1 MPAELIAD
9 LTVKEPGFPVWPHN
23 MSIVIAFLAVSTQW
37 HLVALGTGGVYWQGL
52 DYARVTAGLDRAGIA
67 LTPEQ
72 WSGLRLME
80 RAAAAERNGY
90 RG

>member
-1 MPAELIAD
+1 MIAD
-9 LTVKEPGFPVWPHN
+9 LTVKEPGFPVWPQN

-37 HLVALGTGGVYWQGL
+37 HLLSLGTGGVYWQGL
-52 DYARVTAGLDRAGIA
+52 DYARVAAGLDKAGIA
-67 LTPEQ
+67 LSPEQ

-80 RAAAAERNGY
+80 RTAASALNGY